1 VSTRRQWRSPAG
13 TTSIKE
19 LRDAV
24 GAYAAGFGAGSA
36 LEEAIR
42 VCVSE
47 AVTNVVVHGV
57 GAPDATVV
65 VAAERDGGELVVEIA
80 DAGGGFAGQS
90 VGGGLGLR
98 LIGQLTDSFRIVAT
112 EDEGTLIRMSFR
124 LGG

>member
-13 TTSIKE
+13 ATSIKE

-24 GAYAAGFGAGSA
+24 GAYAAGFGANDG
-36 LEEAIR
+36 LQEAIK

-47 AVTNVVVHGV
+47 AVTNVVVQGV
-57 GAPDATVV
+57 GAPDAIVT
-65 VAAERDGGELVVEIA
+65 VAAEREGSELVVEIA

-98 LIGQLTDSFRIVAT
+98 LIGQLTDSFTIVAA
-112 EDEGTLIRMSFR
+112 DADGTMIRMCFR
-124 LGG
+124 LG